1 MHNYNPSPC
10 IKEPDATNCDCTYC
24 QYQNQTV
31 KMKMRKI
38 WAKNQTEEAM
48 NSVPLSRLHKRAA
61 IVPQQFV
68 PLHEY
73 NSIMKKASVL
83 VNMTELHKTGNVN
96 QLNITQAIIEKH
108 EREKLFSHTACC
120 AHWSVLSM
128 SRAVLAAASA
138 SSKRRVSKSENA
150 SIPYI

>member
-1 MHNYNPSPC
+1 
-10 IKEPDATNCDCTYC
+10 
-24 QYQNQTV
+24 
-31 KMKMRKI
+31 
-38 WAKNQTEEAM
+38 M

-120 AHWSVLSM
+120 AH
-128 SRAVLAAASA
+128 
-138 SSKRRVSKSENA
+138 
-150 SIPYI
+150 